1 MVHPTIHLVTQKA
14 MTYPHLL
21 TRSDDKIQFFP
32 HRHHT
37 HTLLQICFSF
47 TESLKGVLSSNH

>member
-21 TRSDDKIQFFP
+21 TRSDDKI
-32 HRHHT
+32 HT